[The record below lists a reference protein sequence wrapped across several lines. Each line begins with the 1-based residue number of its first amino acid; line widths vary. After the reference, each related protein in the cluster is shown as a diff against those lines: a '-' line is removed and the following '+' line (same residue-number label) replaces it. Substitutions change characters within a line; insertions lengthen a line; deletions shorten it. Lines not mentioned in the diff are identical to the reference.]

1 MNNNNKNIIKLA
13 LGTTLILGLSQSAF
27 ALKTQAEIE
36 ATKKAQEASGNVK
49 CAGRILAG
57 LNDCPTSLHACA
69 GMGDVDA
76 DPEEFI
82 WMPRGSCEKIVG
94 THIIKTKE
102 KKEKVVKKEE
112 KEKKSS

>member
-1 MNNNNKNIIKLA
+1 MTKNNKNIIKIA

-27 ALKTQAEIE
+27 SLKTPEEIA

-57 LNDCPTSLHACA
+57 LNDCPSSLHACA

-82 WMPRGSCEKIVG
+82 WMPRGTCNNIVG
-94 THIIKTKE
+94 AHIIE
-102 KKEKVVKKEE
+102 KKEKKVVKTKSG
-112 KEKKSS
+112 KKTS